1 MKNFNNHINA
11 FLKEYMEDVI
21 GNTEEIYID
30 GVGDSV
36 CKVDT
41 GNNAFNVIHGID
53 LENEGDDVIFN
64 TINNKKI
71 RKKII
76 DKALINIGSGIKEDR
91 PVILFNVKLHGKE
104 YPDVK
109 FTISDRTENSEPILL
124 GKEFLSTLG
133 KLIDINKDFTKQ
145 SS

>member
-1 MKNFNNHINA
+1 MKNFNNQINA
-11 FLKEYMEDVI
+11 FLKEYAQDVI

-41 GNNAFNVIHGID
+41 GNNAFNVIHGMD
-53 LENEGDDVIFN
+53 LENEGDEVIFN
-64 TINNKKI
+64 TINDKRI

-76 DKALINIGSGIKEDR
+76 DNAVINIGSGIKEDR
-91 PVILFNVKLHGKE
+91 PVILFNIKLHGKE

-109 FTISDRTENSEPILL
+109 FTISDRTENSEPVLL
-124 GKEFLSTLG
+124 GKEFLSTLN
-133 KLIDINKDFTKQ
+133 KLIDINKDFTT
-145 SS
+145 

>member
-1 MKNFNNHINA
+1 MKNFNNNINA
-11 FLKEYMEDVI
+11 FLKEYTQDVI
-21 GNTEEIYID
+21 GNTEEIFID

-41 GNNAFNVIHGID
+41 GNNAFNVIHGVD
-53 LENEGDDVIFN
+53 LENEGDEVIFN
-64 TINNKKI
+64 TVNNKKI

-76 DKALINIGSGIKEDR
+76 DNAVINIGSGIKEDR
-91 PVILFNVKLHGKE
+91 PVILFNIKLHGKE

-124 GKEFLSTLG
+124 GKEFLSTLN
-133 KLIDINKDFTKQ
+133 KLIDINKDFTT
-145 SS
+145 S

>member
-1 MKNFNNHINA
+1 MKNFNTQINA
-11 FLKEYMEDVI
+11 FLKEYTQDVI

-41 GNNAFNVIHGID
+41 GNNAFNVIHGMD
-53 LENEGDDVIFN
+53 LENEGDEVIFN
-64 TINNKKI
+64 TINDKRI

-76 DKALINIGSGIKEDR
+76 DNAVINIGSGIKEDR
-91 PVILFNVKLHGKE
+91 PVILFNIKLHGKE

-124 GKEFLSTLG
+124 GKEFLSTLN
-133 KLIDINKDFTKQ
+133 KLIDINKDFTT
-145 SS
+145 S

>member
-30 GVGDSV
+30 GVGDTV

-41 GNNAFNVIHGID
+41 GNNAFNVIHGVD
-53 LENEGDDVIFN
+53 LENDGDEVIFN
-64 TINNKKI
+64 TINDKKI

-91 PVILFNVKLHGKE
+91 PVILFNIKLHGKE

-109 FTISDRTENSEPILL
+109 FTLSDRTENSEPVLL

-145 SS
+145 AS

>member
-1 MKNFNNHINA
+1 MKNFNNHINT
-11 FLKEYMEDVI
+11 FLKEYTQDVI
-21 GNTEEIYID
+21 GNTEEIFID

-41 GNNAFNVIHGID
+41 GNNAFNVIHGVD
-53 LENEGDDVIFN
+53 LESEGDEVVFN
-64 TINNKKI
+64 TINDKRI

-76 DKALINIGSGIKEDR
+76 DNAVINIGSGIKEDR
-91 PVILFNVKLHGKE
+91 PVILFNIKLHGKE

-124 GKEFLSTLG
+124 GKEFLSTLN
-133 KLIDINKDFTKQ
+133 KLIDINKDFTT
-145 SS
+145 S